1 MSRKKFS
8 RDDLEIASDEEFDRV
23 AYGDGVEEK
32 KFSGHN
38 SRSVSGK
45 QSN

>member
-8 RDDLEIASDEEFDRV
+8 RDDLEIASPEEFDEI
-23 AYGDGVEEK
+23 AYGDGIKEK

-38 SRSVSGK
+38 SRSVPGK
-45 QSN
+45 